1 MLRAEE
7 GLVALRADRF
17 ERPRLRDVEGLA
29 QLLRRRRARG
39 ERARDSLARRS
50 VDARESHG
58 RAGLHKGAHYLGTH
72 HAHLRLVR
80 LALEVLRLI
89 VQSGDGRVSGKSGR
103 GEWS

>member
-39 ERARDSLARRS
+39 DKGPRDADDT
-50 VDARESHG
+50 V
-58 RAGLHKGAHYLGTH
+58 GLE
-72 HAHLRLVR
+72 
-80 LALEVLRLI
+80 LALR
-89 VQSGDGRVSGKSGR
+89 
-103 GEWS
+103 